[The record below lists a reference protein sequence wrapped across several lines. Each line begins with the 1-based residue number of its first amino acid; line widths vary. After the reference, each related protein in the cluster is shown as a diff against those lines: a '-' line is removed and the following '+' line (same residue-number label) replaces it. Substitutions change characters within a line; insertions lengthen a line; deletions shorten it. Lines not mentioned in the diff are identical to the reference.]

1 MKLNTARYK
10 YKHAFRTKK
19 IFLNIIT
26 CVNTHTFYLLMRS
39 GVEPEV
45 FLLYRM
51 GLSVKE
57 LKLFL
62 LGEPLFMK

>member
-1 MKLNTARYK
+1 MRLGRKSFFEYH
-10 YKHAFRTKK
+10 YM
-19 IFLNIIT
+19 
-26 CVNTHTFYLLMRS
+26 CNTHTLYLSTQRS
-39 GVEPEV
+39 GAEPEV

-57 LKLFL
+57 LNFSL